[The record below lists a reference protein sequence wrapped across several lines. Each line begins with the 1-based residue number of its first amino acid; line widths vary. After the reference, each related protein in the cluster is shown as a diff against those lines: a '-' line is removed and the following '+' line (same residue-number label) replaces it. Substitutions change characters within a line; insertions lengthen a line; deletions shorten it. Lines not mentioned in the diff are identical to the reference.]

1 MYWGVWLMSL
11 LLTNCGYVGNLEWP
25 IEKSAIFIE
34 F

>member
-1 MYWGVWLMSL
+1 MSFL

-25 IEKSAIFIE
+25 IEKSLQSSLSFKT